1 MDNVKLGITSS
12 FEITHESVGQPNKEF
27 YDSKVKF
34 LEKWGH
40 VLPLDL
46 KPSEVY
52 VPQVKYK
59 PIKNVGKVAVIIP
72 TKGKVEMLK
81 ECVDSIHK
89 HCDSNLYDIF
99 IADTGSTDE
108 EKNWIKENIKS
119 ITLIEYDYYN
129 YAKINNDVVKNLPNN
144 YEFLL
149 FCNNDIELLN
159 DVISG
164 MLKTFKTKD
173 RVGTVGC
180 RLHFSNN
187 TVQHDGISIILR
199 QKHKAYTLDHLNR
212 ETYYKYNTG
221 IDEVGGNTAA
231 LMMVRKKVFE
241 TMGGFN
247 ESFRHCYEDAIL
259 GLQLIKN
266 GYYNYCN
273 GECVAYHHESQTR
286 EVENNKLEM
295 MQDFNEH
302 VYPFIKE
309 NFEKFKKYT
318 VITN

>member
-1 MDNVKLGITSS
+1 
-12 FEITHESVGQPNKEF
+12 
-27 YDSKVKF
+27 
-34 LEKWGH
+34 
-40 VLPLDL
+40 
-46 KPSEVY
+46 
-52 VPQVKYK
+52 
-59 PIKNVGKVAVIIP
+59 
-72 TKGKVEMLK
+72 
-81 ECVDSIHK
+81 
-89 HCDSNLYDIF
+89 
-99 IADTGSTDE
+99 
-108 EKNWIKENIKS
+108 
-119 ITLIEYDYYN
+119 
-129 YAKINNDVVKNLPNN
+129 
-144 YEFLL
+144 
-149 FCNNDIELLN
+149 
-159 DVISG
+159 

-212 ETYYKYNTG
+212 ETYYKFNTG

-231 LMMVRKKVFE
+231 LIMIRKKVFE

-247 ESFRHCYEDAIL
+247 ESFKHCYEDAIL